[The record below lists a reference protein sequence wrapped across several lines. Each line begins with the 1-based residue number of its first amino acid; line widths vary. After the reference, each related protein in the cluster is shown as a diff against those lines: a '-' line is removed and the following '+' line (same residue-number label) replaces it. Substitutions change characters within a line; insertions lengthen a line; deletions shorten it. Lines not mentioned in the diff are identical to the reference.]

1 MLNLQANFEKALQ
14 KLQRIFKNSFY
25 TAHIIDVDALP
36 IANCISEGI
45 SIDPDELC
53 ANVCSIFSE
62 LNNFDDKFVG
72 KTYSTSLIKNQD
84 FIYLLSQIPADLKL
98 LIILRNNENDFT
110 LNNINKISKE
120 LGGMVDSMI
129 LDESAFSDI
138 FSDFDF
144 LPKDNH
150 HVLNSEDILIRKIIT
165 ELKSILT
172 PTSYKTRFLR
182 EFQTNSININSNN
195 ENLRFILRM
204 MKLLKN
210 NYDFH
215 LR

>member
-1 MLNLQANFEKALQ
+1 MMNLQANFEKVLR

-36 IANCISEGI
+36 IANCISKGI
-45 SIDPDELC
+45 KIDPDELC
-53 ANVCSIFSE
+53 AKACSIFSE
-62 LNNFDDKFVG
+62 LDKFDDKFVG
-72 KTYSTSLIKNQD
+72 KTHETSLIKNQE
-84 FIYLLSQIPADLKL
+84 FLYLLSQIPAGLRL

-110 LNNINKISKE
+110 LNNVNKISKE
-120 LGGMVDSMI
+120 LGGMIDSMI
-129 LDESAFSDI
+129 LDENAFSDI
-138 FSDFDF
+138 MTDYV
-144 LPKDNH
+144 PKDNL
-150 HVLNSEDILIRKIIT
+150 HVLNSEDILIRKIII

-172 PTSYKTRFLR
+172 PTSYKTRFLS
-182 EFQTNSININSNN
+182 EFQTNSININSDN